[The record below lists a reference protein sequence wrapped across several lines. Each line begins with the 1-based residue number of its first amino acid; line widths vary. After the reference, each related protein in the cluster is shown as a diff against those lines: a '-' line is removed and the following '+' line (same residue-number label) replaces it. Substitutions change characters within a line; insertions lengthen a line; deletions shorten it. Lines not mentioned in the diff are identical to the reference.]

1 MKIHPLVLI
10 YSSIP
15 LILKS
20 LQKFTIEKKRAII
33 IVPSWKRQV
42 WSEMIKKFT
51 KLKVILEKF
60 KKRKKIY
67 QTF

>member
-1 MKIHPLVLI
+1 
-10 YSSIP
+10 
-15 LILKS
+15 
-20 LQKFTIEKKRAII
+20 
-33 IVPSWKRQV
+33 
-42 WSEMIKKFT
+42 MIKKFT